1 MTNEQPEQWAKD
13 LLEAVHDASDIGTA
27 CGMVDCPQC
36 AKAAL
41 TIQRAFAERE
51 AELVVE
57 LRANISVMED
67 ALTQIAG
74 SHYERFGVDQTD
86 IDELPDLSADEAM
99 NLARTILMDT
109 AALKSREAG
118 HG

>member
-1 MTNEQPEQWAKD
+1 MTDEQPKPWAVE
-13 LLEAVHDASDIGTA
+13 LLHSVVGDWRAHGSIS
-27 CGMVDCPQC
+27 
-36 AKAAL
+36 AAL
-41 TIQRAFAERE
+41 ELQRAFAERE
-51 AELVVE
+51 AELVGA